1 MLNTYLECCHC
12 STIFF
17 TAILYESRK
26 VASQRSASEKCKRKG
41 EGMRGRN
48 KPREV
53 TAEKILKTQI
63 ALTHQLQEKMRFATQ
78 IIQKRR
84 MGSAK
89 H

>member
-1 MLNTYLECCHC
+1 
-12 STIFF
+12 
-17 TAILYESRK
+17 
-26 VASQRSASEKCKRKG
+26 
-41 EGMRGRN
+41 MRGRN